1 MPLCT
6 GTFPSMLQ
14 KGRKERRVENGVKE
28 EKVRNG
34 ELAGKEEEEREANT
48 KVKMEEDVE

>member
-14 KGRKERRVENGVKE
+14 RGREGVNGDERRVENGVKE
-28 EKVRNG
+28 EKVREG
-34 ELAGKEEEEREANT
+34 SERKKMRGK
-48 KVKMEEDVE
+48 